1 MNTSLKTVKN
11 KIVVGI
17 DQSYKRTGI
26 TVLEDDAL
34 IRKMFYIDGSGMT
47 HASYRRKI
55 RCELSMI
62 LTELKEENRNKVEI
76 IMERVRL
83 RSKGRKNGEDQNN
96 IFLSLNYIQ
105 STAALCGVIIEVGE
119 QYDFPV
125 YSVDTRAWKSAIV
138 GTSKPQENDYGL
150 PPEKYP
156 TILYVKNRG
165 LLKNIIEVYEG
176 RATKGIMTISEHGYR
191 YRARIIDDVADSFCI
206 AKYGFLPEGKQKL
219 KQEEF

>member
-26 TVLEDDAL
+26 TVLEDDVL

-62 LTELKEENRNKVEI
+62 LTELKESKSKVEI
-76 IMERVRL
+76 IMERIRL
-83 RSKGRKNGEDQNN
+83 RSRKKEDGRNQND
-96 IFLSLNYIQ
+96 IFISLNYIQ

-119 QYDFPV
+119 QYNMPV

-138 GTSKPQENDYGL
+138 GTSKPLENGYGL

-176 RATKGIMTISEHGYR
+176 RATKGIITINEHGNR
-191 YRARIIDDVADSFCI
+191 YRARVIDDVADSFCI

-219 KQEEF
+219 KPEEF